1 MKYIFENGGFIMYLL
16 LFASIVSLGV
26 ILEKAYYYFKYEKLK
41 KKINEEE
48 QISMIL
54 NSKIRGKN

>member
-41 KKINEEE
+41 KNFDYFHVFY
-48 QISMIL
+48 
-54 NSKIRGKN
+54 